1 MLFIVLIR
9 FVNKFLI
16 PDISYL
22 LCPSYGSTTETT
34 IFVMWDSYRICFAL
48 HIFGFSDLWDTE
60 TYLGK
65 SFLVYSL
72 THYINHRHHETVGLI
87 IHFIL

>member
-1 MLFIVLIR
+1 MFFIVLIR

-22 LCPSYGSTTETT
+22 LCPSYGSTAETT
-34 IFVMWDSYRICFAL
+34 VFVMWDLHRICVAL

-65 SFLVYSL
+65 SVLVYSL
-72 THYINHRHHETVGLI
+72 TLYLNHRHHETVGLK